1 MFDYKRVTWN
11 RTIQLEIDTKI
22 ICQNPFLEPFWVPC
36 HIKRLVHQVF
46 HRFQHRD
53 LHGLIIKIWY
63 TTRYADGSIPTIPNW
78 VQYMTIHH
86 TPKIF
91 GCDDIFFLGIA
102 PVNGGFLWGI
112 PTRHRGCFNTKQVDW
127 MIGPRNK
134 TTRALQWHG
143 GFSPKL
149 FYLKNTI
156 RVYS

>member
-53 LHGLIIKIWY
+53 LHVLIIKIWY

-91 GCDDIFFLGIA
+91 GCDDMFFSGDSSSKWRFLMGNPHSSPWLFQYQTGRLDDRAKKQNHTGLAMARGIQSKIVL
-102 PVNGGFLWGI
+102 P
-112 PTRHRGCFNTKQVDW
+112 
-127 MIGPRNK
+127 
-134 TTRALQWHG
+134 
-143 GFSPKL
+143 
-149 FYLKNTI
+149 
-156 RVYS
+156 